1 MKYFTLNE
9 YVQRPEEDESYLI
22 DGMLP
27 QAGRIMLMGPAKEG
41 KSFLAIQMGLAI
53 ARGEEFMGR
62 PVTQGRVLYLQYDT
76 PDKLWLKRMRKLHK
90 AGVLLSDNFIILD
103 HSDYEYRKTINVL
116 DSDHVEYLNNV
127 VQDIQPNVVI
137 IDTLRKLYDG
147 NENDSAIGKQ
157 VFDQLN
163 TIFENRAVIYIHHSH
178 KLSAPPGQKVM
189 ARTPPRDA
197 ARGTS
202 YFADEVDAIYML
214 LGSRLTSNCRF
225 DEDIDEQLGKD
236 SVTHLWTFPDAVQK
250 KKYEENVRK
259 LWATR
264 KPGMDWLAF
273 RKFVSHT
280 IVDIPDHIM
289 TRLEDELSSQMPSS
303 SS

>member
-9 YVQRPEEDESYLI
+9 YVQLPDEDESYLI
-22 DGMLP
+22 DGFLP
-27 QAGRIMLMGPAKEG
+27 RAGRIMLMGPAKEG
-41 KSFLAIQMGLAI
+41 KSFLAIQIGLAI
-53 ARGEEFMGR
+53 AKGEEFMGR
-62 PVTQGRVLYLQYDT
+62 PTAQGRVLYLQYDT
-76 PDKLWLKRMRKLHK
+76 PHKLWLKRMRKLAK
-90 AGVLLSDNFIILD
+90 AGVKLHDNFMVLD
-103 HSDYEYRKTINVL
+103 PSDYEYRNSIDVL
-116 DSDHVEYLNNV
+116 NEEHAEYLKNV
-127 VQDIQPNVVI
+127 VDSIQPDVVI
-137 IDTLRKLYDG
+137 IDTLRKLYNGD
-147 NENDSAIGKQ
+147 ENNSAIAKQ
-157 VFDQLN
+157 VFDILN
-163 TIFENRAVIYIHHSH
+163 TVFVDRAVVYIHHSH
-178 KLSAPPGQKVM
+178 KLSPPPGQKVM

-236 SVTHLWTFPDAVQK
+236 SVTHLWTFPDASQK

-289 TRLEDELSSQMPSS
+289 TRLEAELSSQMPSS